1 MPRRNFSAG
10 PAASPS
16 TFASSV
22 RARPFLF
29 FIDTSA
35 TSKPALLLSLRMC
48 PSRFLATTSSCQRP
62 WFELLRSKWNKK
74 TSVAALRSVKG
85 LDQSS
90 CIFLFASS
98 PFQIAP
104 SSGRIPPP
112 ISGGTMNRSVAIAS
126 ILFVGISLAP
136 VGNHVAAD
144 EQPLFGYSAESSR
157 TERQWEEKLRAI
169 PSPENLRAYM
179 QKLSARPHHVG
190 SAYDKENAEWIAAKF
205 KEFGLDTHIEQFDVL
220 FPTPKERVVE
230 LVEGGPKF
238 VAKLQEPTLSQD
250 PTSNQ
255 QSEQLP
261 TYNAYSIDGDGT
273 APLVYVNYGIPED
286 YEQLERM
293 GISVKGKI
301 VIARYY
307 HSWRGIK
314 PKVAAEHGAVGCLI
328 YSDPHEDGFVRGET
342 FPAGAFRPPDGA
354 QRGSVADMPF
364 YPGDPL
370 TPGVGATKD
379 AKRLKVEDAPTITKI
394 PVLPISYADAQPLLA
409 ALTGRLAPE
418 GWRGGLAIT
427 YHVGPGP
434 AKVHLKVKS
443 NWDIKP
449 VYDVIAKIQGATFPD
464 EWVIRGNHHDGCV
477 NGAEDPISGQVAI
490 LEEARSLGELVK
502 SGWKPK
508 RTIIYCAWD
517 GEEPGLLGSTE
528 WAEQHYDD
536 LRAHGVAYINSDGN
550 GRGYLGI
557 EGSHTL
563 EKFSNDI
570 AREISDPETKLSAWK
585 RQQLHE
591 IANAKTT
598 EQREEIRKRADLRIP
613 ALGSG
618 SDYTAFLQH
627 DGVASLNIG
636 FGGED
641 QGGIYHSIYDDFYW
655 YTHFSDTDFVYGRAL
670 AQTGGTAMMRLA
682 DADLLPFEFG
692 DFADTVQTYLKELK
706 TLSQKMQDDIRE
718 RNKEIEEG
726 LFKAVDD
733 PKRPLVPPSVEAVP
747 PHLNFA
753 PMENAAEAL
762 TRSAAEYRK
771 ALEQAN
777 ANGGAALAS
786 ASLAEVNKMLIETE
800 RRLTNA
806 EGLSNRPWFKHQ
818 LYAPGFY
825 TGYGVKTV
833 PAVREAIELKKW
845 QQADDAI
852 VVVARVLQDEAALIS
867 SAAQKLSGVK

>member
-1 MPRRNFSAG
+1 
-10 PAASPS
+10 
-16 TFASSV
+16 
-22 RARPFLF
+22 
-29 FIDTSA
+29 
-35 TSKPALLLSLRMC
+35 
-48 PSRFLATTSSCQRP
+48 
-62 WFELLRSKWNKK
+62 
-74 TSVAALRSVKG
+74 
-85 LDQSS
+85 
-90 CIFLFASS
+90 
-98 PFQIAP
+98 
-104 SSGRIPPP
+104 
-112 ISGGTMNRSVAIAS
+112 MNRSVALAS
-126 ILFVGISLAP
+126 LLFAGLSLAP
-136 VGNHVAAD
+136 FGNHVIAD
-144 EQPLFGYSAESSR
+144 EQPLFGYSAASSR

-169 PSPENLRAYM
+169 PSPENLRSYM
-179 QKLSARPHHVG
+179 ERLSARPHHVG
-190 SAYDKENAEWIAAKF
+190 SAYDKNNAEWIASKF

-230 LVEGGPKF
+230 LVEGGPRF
-238 VAKLQEPTLSQD
+238 TAKLQEPALSQD
-250 PTSNQ
+250 LTSNQ
-255 QSEQLP
+255 QFEQLP
-261 TYNAYSIDGDGT
+261 TYNAYSIDGDVT

-328 YSDPHEDGFVRGET
+328 YSDPHEDGFVQGET
-342 FPAGAFRPPDGA
+342 FPAGPFRPPDGV

-379 AKRLKVEDAPTITKI
+379 AKRLKIEEAATITKI

-409 ALTGRLAPE
+409 ALTGRVAPE
-418 GWRGGLAIT
+418 GWRGGLGIT
-427 YHVGPGP
+427 YRVGPGP

-443 NWDIKP
+443 NWEIKP
-449 VYDVIAKIQGATFPD
+449 IYDVIGKIQGSTFPD
-464 EWVIRGNHHDGCV
+464 EWVIRGNHHDGWV
-477 NGAEDPISGQVAI
+477 NGAEDPISGMVAV
-490 LEEARSLGELVK
+490 LEEARALGELMK

-508 RTIIYCAWD
+508 RTIVYCAWD

-528 WAEQHYDD
+528 WAEAHYDE

-550 GRGYLGI
+550 GRGYLEV

-563 EKFSNDI
+563 EQFTNDI
-570 AREISDPETKLSAWK
+570 AREISDPETKLTVWK
-585 RQQLHE
+585 RHQLHA
-591 IANAKTT
+591 IADAKTT

-641 QGGIYHSIYDDFYW
+641 KGGIYHSIYDDFYW
-655 YTHFSDTDFVYGRAL
+655 FTHFSDTDFVYGRAL
-670 AQTGGTAMMRLA
+670 AQTGGTAVMRLA

-692 DFADTVQTYLKELK
+692 NFAETVQTYLKELK
-706 TLSQKMQDDIRE
+706 ALSQKMQDDIRE
-718 RNKEIEEG
+718 RNREIEEG
-726 LFKAVDD
+726 VFKATND
-733 PKRPLVPPSVEAVP
+733 PKKPLTPPAVETVP

-753 PMENAAEAL
+753 PLENAADVL

-771 ALEQAN
+771 AVGETN
-777 ANGGAALAS
+777 ANGGAALAA
-786 ASLAEVNKMLIETE
+786 ASIAEVNKMLMDSE
-800 RRLTNA
+800 RKLTNA
-806 EGLSNRPWFKHQ
+806 AGLPNRPWFKHQ

-825 TGYGVKTV
+825 TGYAVKTM
-833 PAVREAIELKKW
+833 PAVREAIELKQWK
-845 QQADDAI
+845 QADEAI
-852 VVVARVLQDEAALIS
+852 VVVARILQDEAALIS
-867 SAAQKLSGVK
+867 SAAQKLGIAR

>member
-1 MPRRNFSAG
+1 
-10 PAASPS
+10 
-16 TFASSV
+16 
-22 RARPFLF
+22 
-29 FIDTSA
+29 
-35 TSKPALLLSLRMC
+35 
-48 PSRFLATTSSCQRP
+48 
-62 WFELLRSKWNKK
+62 
-74 TSVAALRSVKG
+74 
-85 LDQSS
+85 
-90 CIFLFASS
+90 
-98 PFQIAP
+98 
-104 SSGRIPPP
+104 
-112 ISGGTMNRSVAIAS
+112 MNRTAAVAS
-126 ILFVGISLAP
+126 ILFVGLSLAP
-136 VGNHVAAD
+136 VGSHVAAD

-169 PSPENLRAYM
+169 PSPDNLRAYM
-179 QKLSARPHHVG
+179 QRLAAHPHHVG
-190 SAYDKENAEWIAAKF
+190 SQADKDNADWIASKF

-220 FPTPKERVVE
+220 FPTPKERLVE

-238 VAKLQEPTLSQD
+238 VAKLQEPALKQD
-250 PTSNQ
+250 PTSDQLN
-255 QSEQLP
+255 EQLP
-261 TYNAYSIDGDGT
+261 TYNAYSIDGDVT

-286 YEQLERM
+286 YEQLDRM

-328 YSDPHEDGFVRGET
+328 YSDPHEDGFVQGET
-342 FPAGAFRPPDGA
+342 YPAGAFRPPDGV

-379 AKRLKVEDAPTITKI
+379 AKRLKIEDAPTITKI

-409 ALTGRLAPE
+409 ALTGRVAPE
-418 GWRGGLAIT
+418 GWRGGLGIT

-449 VYDVIAKIQGATFPD
+449 LYDVIGKIPGATFPD
-464 EWVIRGNHHDGCV
+464 EWVVRGNHHDGWV
-477 NGAEDPISGQVAI
+477 NGAEDPISGQVA
-490 LEEARSLGELVK
+490 LMEEARALGELLK

-528 WAEQHYDD
+528 WAEQHYDE

-570 AREISDPETKLSAWK
+570 AHDISDPETKFSAWK
-585 RQQLHE
+585 RQRLHE
-591 IANAKTT
+591 IANAKTP
-598 EQREEIRKRADLRIP
+598 EQREETRKRVDLRIP

-641 QGGIYHSIYDDFYW
+641 EGGIYHSIYDDFYW

-670 AQTGGTAMMRLA
+670 AQTGGTAVMRLA

-692 DFADTVQTYLKELK
+692 NFADTVQTYLKELK
-706 TLSQKMQDDIRE
+706 TLSQKMQDDIKE
-718 RNKEIEEG
+718 RNKEVEEG
-726 LFKAVDD
+726 VFKATDD
-733 PKRPLVPPSVEAVP
+733 PKKPLIPPSVEAVP

-753 PMENAAEAL
+753 PMENAVDAIN
-762 TRSAAEYRK
+762 RSAGEYRK
-771 ALEQAN
+771 ALEQAS
-777 ANGGAALAS
+777 ANGGAALSS
-786 ASLAEVNKMLIETE
+786 ASLAAVNKMLIDSE
-800 RRLTNA
+800 RKLTNA
-806 EGLSNRPWFKHQ
+806 EGLPNRPWFKHQ

-845 QQADDAI
+845 KDADQAI
-852 VVVARVLQDEAALIS
+852 VVVAGVLQDEATLIS
-867 SAAQKLSGVK
+867 SAATKLMAATAH